1 MIPEKDK
8 LTWKQVCDTIYK
20 YHKDNDIHYT
30 SDRKDFPILRFR
42 VVFDPF
48 ASNWPK
54 YESKWDYENDKPTRI
69 DDLSKPKTYTE
80 ESCTYE
86 FDDCQKYWFGDIG
99 GNSLFA
105 CCINKNESDYM
116 GIRLDYYLGDWKILY
131 CYQVK

>member
-8 LTWKQVCDTIYK
+8 LTWKQVCDIIHK
-20 YHKDNDIHYT
+20 YHKDNNIHYT

-42 VVFDPF
+42 VVFDSF
-48 ASNWPK
+48 ASNWLK
-54 YESKWDYENDKPTRI
+54 YESKWDYSGDKPVRV

-86 FDDCQKYWFGDIG
+86 FGDGEKYWFGDIG
-99 GNSLFA
+99 GNSLYA
-105 CCINKNESDYM
+105 YCVNENESDHM
-116 GIRLDYYLGDWKILY
+116 GIRLDYCLGGWKILY

>member
-8 LTWKQVCDTIYK
+8 LTWKQVWDTIYK
-20 YHKDNDIHYT
+20 YHNDNNIHYT

-48 ASNWPK
+48 ASDWPK
-54 YESKWDYENDKPTRI
+54 YESKWDYDSGKPVRV

-105 CCINKNESDYM
+105 CCVNENESDHM